1 MSNPNV
7 ELVRKIF
14 EEMLAGN
21 FQLYLESVTDDLC
34 YTAIGSTAVS
44 GTVRGR
50 DENFARYAKVLEAL
64 EGPIKLTP
72 DNVFG
77 EGDFVALQGHG
88 QARTKTG
95 LDYNNTYC
103 LVFRFRDGKIAEVTE
118 YLDTEFARAA
128 FG

>member
-21 FQLYLESVTDDLC
+21 FQLYLESVTDDLS

-50 DENFARYAKVLEAL
+50 EENFARYTRMLAAL

-72 DNVFG
+72 DNIFG
-77 EGDFVALQGHG
+77 EGEFVALQGHG

-95 LDYNNTYC
+95 QAYNNTYC
-103 LVFRFRDGKIAEVTE
+103 LVFRFREGKIAEVTE
-118 YLDTEFARAA
+118 YLDTELVRAA

>member
-14 EEMLAGN
+14 EEMLAAN
-21 FQLYLESVTDDLC
+21 FQLYLESVTDDLS

-50 DENFARYAKVLEAL
+50 EENFARYTRMLAAL

-72 DNVFG
+72 DNIFG
-77 EGDFVALQGHG
+77 EGEFVALQGHG

-95 LDYNNTYC
+95 QAYNNTYC
-103 LVFRFRDGKIAEVTE
+103 LVFRFREGKIADVTE
-118 YLDTEFARAA
+118 YLDTELVRAA

>member
-21 FQLYLESVTDDLC
+21 FQLYLESVTDNLS

-50 DENFARYAKVLEAL
+50 DESFARYAKVLEAS

-72 DNVFG
+72 VNVFG
-77 EGDFVALQGHG
+77 EGDFVAPQGHG
-88 QARTKTG
+88 QARTNTG
-95 LDYNNTYC
+95 LAYHNTYC
-103 LVFRFRDGKIAEVTE
+103 LAFR
-118 YLDTEFARAA
+118 
-128 FG
+128 

>member
-7 ELVRKIF
+7 ELVRKIL

-21 FQLYLESVTDDLC
+21 FQLYLESVTDDLS

-50 DENFARYAKVLEAL
+50 EENFARYTRMLAAL

-72 DNVFG
+72 DNIFG
-77 EGDFVALQGHG
+77 EGEFVALQGHG

-95 LDYNNTYC
+95 QAYNNTYC
-103 LVFRFRDGKIAEVTE
+103 LVFRFREGKIAEVTE
-118 YLDTEFARAA
+118 YLDTELVRAA

>member
-7 ELVRKIF
+7 ELVRKIL

-21 FQLYLESVTDDLC
+21 FQLYLESVTDDLS

-50 DENFARYAKVLEAL
+50 EENFARYTRMLAAL

-72 DNVFG
+72 DNIFG
-77 EGDFVALQGHG
+77 EGEFVALQGHG

-95 LDYNNTYC
+95 QAYNNTYC

-118 YLDTEFARAA
+118 YLDTELVRAA

>member
-1 MSNPNV
+1 MFTDH
-7 ELVRKIF
+7 VRTHSPDKP
-14 EEMLAGN
+14 E
-21 FQLYLESVTDDLC
+21 TH
-34 YTAIGSTAVS
+34 
-44 GTVRGR
+44 R
-50 DENFARYAKVLEAL
+50 RYAKVLEAL

-103 LVFRFRDGKIAEVTE
+103 LVFRFKEGKIAEVME
-118 YLDTEFARAA
+118 YLDTELLRAA
-128 FG
+128 LG